1 MLNVAIIL
9 GSLRPGRRD
18 EPVVGVRVGVRVTL
32 AVLQLA
38 RGLTALARGRYADA

>member
-18 EPVVGVRVGVRVTL
+18 EPVVGVRVTL

-38 RGLTALARGRYADA
+38 RGLTALARGRYAGA